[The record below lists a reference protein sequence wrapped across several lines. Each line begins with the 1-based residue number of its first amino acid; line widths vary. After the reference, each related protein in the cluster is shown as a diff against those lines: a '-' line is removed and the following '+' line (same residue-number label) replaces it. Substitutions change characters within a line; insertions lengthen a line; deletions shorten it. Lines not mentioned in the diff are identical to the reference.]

1 MRTPK
6 PLFTRVESSR
16 NGICSS
22 RNGLGTSVRGAIK
35 TERLCTSWFCPFTL
49 LWLLNRTER
58 DAVVDCCVKL
68 APMKETGH
76 RIEAVSECV
85 QRRICGDPGA
95 RPGPC
100 TLRRGSLWAAVRG
113 GHRDAATPE
122 EARAA
127 AAAKAAAG
135 LDAAV
140 LRDPHVIRHN
150 KRLYD
155 EGHHE
160 VRGRTMLCVLGVL
173 GAIRSPLASAPVCM
187 VAMRLQPGC
196 ERASTQADVRHGVHA
211 SLTSQPLE
219 LTSGRLPVQ
228 TVAVVRAL
236 LKAADIEML
245 EPLELIPDKP
255 FTPANGDKRTYVS
268 LATYCWPSNPD
279 DLQNP
284 KGPWECKDG
293 LPFPGVRTPHQ
304 HINMHGFVVPCT
316 LPGRS
321 RAARMPRRRTGLTAQ
336 LDAARTCLCKRNRTR
351 GPVQWSALVHGRRHT
366 PAMDESA
373 GGAVG
378 APPPSLS
385 TGQDFIRHLHE
396 RSRGCRVAVRGTR
409 AAAVLEGLPT
419 SWPSGLHLFL
429 PGDVRPCSACPTPRS
444 CPTLTHV
451 DLRHRAAFVGGLM
464 MQPCHVSRT
473 SAGS

>member
-1 MRTPK
+1 MACTCFVCLRVQAVQVTGGTNARRGYGYRGHAYVRTPK

-22 RNGLGTSVRGAIK
+22 RNGLGTSARGAIK
-35 TERLCTSWFCPFTL
+35 TKTLCTSWFCPFTL
-49 LWLLNRTER
+49 LWLLNRMER

-85 QRRICGDPGA
+85 QRRICGAPGA

-140 LRDPHVIRHN
+140 LRNPDVIRHN

-160 VRGRTMLCVLGVL
+160 VRGRTILCVLGVL
-173 GAIRSPLASAPVCM
+173 GAIRSPLASTPVCM

-304 HINMHGFVVPCT
+304 HLNMHGFVVPCT

-321 RAARMPRRRTGLTAQ
+321 RAARMPRRRTG
-336 LDAARTCLCKRNRTR
+336 DRAAGRRPHLPMQAHSTERTR
-351 GPVQWSALVHGRRHT
+351 SVECPRSW
-366 PAMDESA
+366 
-373 GGAVG
+373 
-378 APPPSLS
+378 PPSHPG
-385 TGQDFIRHLHE
+385 TGRV
-396 RSRGCRVAVRGTR
+396 RRGCCRGTAAGPEHGSGFHPPSAR
-409 AAAVLEGLPT
+409 AGTRLPCC
-419 SWPSGLHLFL
+419 
-429 PGDVRPCSACPTPRS
+429 RQ
-444 CPTLTHV
+444 
-451 DLRHRAAFVGGLM
+451 RH
-464 MQPCHVSRT
+464 
-473 SAGS
+473 AGSCCP